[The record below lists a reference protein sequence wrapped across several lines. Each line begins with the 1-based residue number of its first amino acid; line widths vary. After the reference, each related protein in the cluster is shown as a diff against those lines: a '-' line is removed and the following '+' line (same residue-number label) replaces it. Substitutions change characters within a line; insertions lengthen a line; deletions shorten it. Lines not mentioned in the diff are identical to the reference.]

1 MFSKATL
8 IGVVGLE
15 PKYKRAANGKKSVIA
30 FRIGCDVLT
39 TSKKITEWYSVKA
52 FGSVADD
59 LIKHIK
65 EGSNVYLEASIRS
78 RRWIAGG
85 VERHGMEFHAFV
97 ARVMPEPVVT
107 HHSQAETLSAPH
119 SDASLT
125 LALPFPEDEAIVN
138 APVPAQSIQPA
149 HSEKPKQ
156 PSSPKPKELTA
167 DEARQ
172 AGSRF
177 RQIFE
182 SHKQRIADLAT
193 AAPATDDP
201 APLNQSKAIGLSVQP
216 PAPANTRKLLIKHCK
231 SPSSTEFLSTGNP
244 HTDALLNARNALIRP
259 VDNNV
264 NEMAGYAHIRGD

>member
-8 IGVVGLE
+8 IGVVGIE
-15 PKYKRAANGKKSVIA
+15 PKYNPAAKGKKSVIA

-52 FGSVADD
+52 FGTVADD

-97 ARVMPEPVVT
+97 ARVMSESVVT
-107 HHSQAETLSAPH
+107 HHSQDESLSAPQ

-125 LALPFPEDEAIVN
+125 LALPFPEDEAIAN
-138 APVPAQSIQPA
+138 DPAPAQSTQPA
-149 HSEKPKQ
+149 QPEKPKQ
-156 PSSPKPKELTA
+156 PSTPAPKELTA

-172 AGSRF
+172 AGLRF
-177 RQIFE
+177 RQMLE
-182 SHKQRIADLAT
+182 GHKQRIADLAT
-193 AAPATDDP
+193 AKPATDDP

-216 PAPANTRKLLIKHCK
+216 PAPANTRKRIINHCK
-231 SPSSTEFLSTGNP
+231 SPSANEFFSTGNSA
-244 HTDALLNARNALIRP
+244 TDALLNARKALIRP
-259 VDNNV
+259 VDNDV
-264 NEMAGYAHIRGD
+264 NEIAGYAHIRGD